1 MVFWIPAYFLWRA
14 QRVSQQLF
22 RKTIKLMRLSSNP
35 TYWRGL
41 KVGVAATIEHEDAI
55 RALQISTL
63 IDVGANI
70 GQFSLLTRA
79 LHPHAR
85 IYAFEPLP
93 SAADRYERLFGG
105 DRLTTLYRLA
115 AGERQETS
123 EIHISGRPDSS
134 SLLPIT
140 ELQNKLFPGTSQ
152 ASVMTI
158 EVNRIDDVLRD
169 AILPEPILIKLDVQG
184 FELSALRGMPH
195 LLQRA
200 RYVYA
205 EVSFRELY
213 KGQPLANEL
222 VEWLAKAGFRLTGA
236 YNPTTAADGSAIQAD
251 FLFQK
256 SE

>member
-1 MVFWIPAYFLWRA
+1 MSR
-14 QRVSQQLF
+14 QLL
-22 RKTIKLMRLSSNP
+22 RKAMKLVRLSATQ

-41 KVGVAATIEHEDAI
+41 NIGIAAAIEHEDAI

-63 IDVGANI
+63 IDIGANI

-79 LHPHAR
+79 LHPDAH
-85 IYAFEPLP
+85 IHAFEPLP
-93 SAADRYERLFGG
+93 MAAAQYERLFGK
-105 DRLTTLYRLA
+105 DRRTTLYRLA
-115 AGERQETS
+115 AGERQESS
-123 EIHISGRPDSS
+123 EIHVSGRPDSS

-140 ELQNKLFPGTSQ
+140 DLQNQLFPGTSQ

-158 EVNRIDDVLRD
+158 QVNRIDDVLKD
-169 AILPEPILIKLDVQG
+169 VALPEPILIKLDVQG
-184 FELSALRGMPH
+184 FELSALRGMPD

-213 KGQPLANEL
+213 KGQPLADE
-222 VEWLAKAGFRLTGA
+222 VVGWLANAGFRLAGA
-236 YNPTTAADGSAIQAD
+236 YNPTIASDGSAIQAD
-251 FLFQK
+251 FIFRK